1 MKRDLRDESF
11 EDFLKRSAD
20 NLRMKAPDKVWEN
33 LSKHLNRK
41 QRRFGAGLSAFL
53 LFTGLLGYL
62 AISTSTKHNFVATR
76 PQPAQA
82 QTGISL
88 NSAVQNGDATQNNAV
103 KKSYTS
109 KERTGIAQTS
119 ISFLQSKPIRVVKVG
134 EAENLPVSSGIDKSN
149 IKESGDAVA
158 ENNFSPTVVDDSYDP
173 VNQTSPEQAQ
183 KSKPSFLMSHDAM
196 PWSIE
201 SVINIY
207 KPKIRRFQTEFHF
220 TPTISYRKLSEN
232 KSYLRTASI
241 FNTPVNYAALYGS
254 VNNMVTH
261 KPDLGFEVG
270 VAEKYSLSKKVRLRA
285 GLQFNVNRYD
295 IKAFNAP
302 YSLAAIAL
310 NNRVSSRID
319 SVWTISN
326 YSNVATAGKKI
337 SWLQNFSFQ
346 VSAPVGV
353 ELALAGNEK
362 VQFGI
367 GSTVQPTYVLGDR
380 AYLITTNYKNYTQV
394 PWLLRRWNVNTSF
407 ETFVAYQS
415 GKTRWQ
421 IGPQV
426 RYQLLSSFVSNYPVK
441 EYLFDFGLKVGVSV
455 IK

>member
-1 MKRDLRDESF
+1 
-11 EDFLKRSAD
+11 
-20 NLRMKAPDKVWEN
+20 MKAPDKVWEN

-62 AISTSTKHNFVATR
+62 AISTSTKHSFVAIR
-76 PQPAQA
+76 PQTAPTQIAS
-82 QTGISL
+82 SL
-88 NSAVQNGDATQNNAV
+88 NDAKPNNAV
-103 KKSYTS
+103 KKSS
-109 KERTGIAQTS
+109 APQERMASPRTPSIFSANKLNRFLATGE
-119 ISFLQSKPIRVVKVG
+119 VKNEIPFG
-134 EAENLPVSSGIDKSN
+134 NDEHTALGKTY
-149 IKESGDAVA
+149 AVA
-158 ENNFSPTVVDDSYDP
+158 ENSFTPTVVDDNSAP
-173 VNQTSPEQAQ
+173 ANHTPPEQVQ
-183 KSKPSFLMSHDAM
+183 KSRPAFLMSHDAA

-201 SVINIY
+201 SVLNTY
-207 KPKIRRFQTEFHF
+207 KPKKHRFQTEFHF

-232 KSYLRTASI
+232 KSYLRTASL
-241 FNTPVNYAALYGS
+241 FNTQPNYAALYGS

-337 SWLQNFSFQ
+337 NWLQNFSFQ
-346 VSAPVGV
+346 VSAPVGI